1 MLICV
6 AKFPT
11 FRSATH
17 LDIIV
22 ATEEKNIEINIV
34 TLFNYA
40 VLAEVSFPLE
50 LTTSLCN
57 RRFLLFILFKVGPV
71 IDGDMVVQGTTL
83 DSSHGPS
90 LCVVEYAESYDHPF
104 EV

>member
-1 MLICV
+1 MAI
-6 AKFPT
+6 
-11 FRSATH
+11 
-17 LDIIV
+17 
-22 ATEEKNIEINIV
+22 EEKNIEINIV

-40 VLAEVSFPLE
+40 VLAEVGFSLE
-50 LTTSLCN
+50 LSIFLCN
-57 RRFLLFILFKVGPV
+57 LRFLWFILFQVGPV